1 MPHFPPLESQA
12 MVEHPLRVV
21 KGKDVK
27 GDLEWCL
34 TVGLGISGWALGGH
48 QAYPG
53 LSQGGS
59 GLGSLP
65 D

>member
-12 MVEHPLRVV
+12 MVDHPLRVV
-21 KGKDVK
+21 KGR
-27 GDLEWCL
+27 DLEWGL
-34 TVGLGISGWALGGH
+34 VVGLGISGWALGGH